1 MQQLASLNA
10 NRVRNDSR
18 IWVGLGLIAVR
29 PQLSIHNGQTTC
41 DQSSRVVSLAPPR
54 ITKPSAVLVQLQRCS
69 RKQHAEA
76 VLLGAWQ

>member
-41 DQSSRVVSLAPPR
+41 DQSSRVVSLAPQGSLSPAR
-54 ITKPSAVLVQLQRCS
+54 YWSNYRDVHASSMQKPFC
-69 RKQHAEA
+69 
-76 VLLGAWQ
+76 